1 MNKILKILSI
11 LVIGFVMFSCSTPTN
26 DPIPYV
32 PESSGP
38 ETLEEP
44 TYSITFTP
52 KESKYNF
59 FTEYLNTLDEF
70 NNLKKG
76 TTVPLCKKLYCN
88 DKCDKATK
96 DYKSEDSKY
105 EYECCYY
112 YNTSTEIDSVVIENE
127 SVEVELSYYNCSS
140 IE

>member
-26 DPIPYV
+26 NPVEEIP
-32 PESSGP
+32 
-38 ETLEEP
+38 EEP

-52 KESKYNF
+52 KESKYKF

-70 NNLKKG
+70 NNLKEG

-127 SVEVELSYYNCSS
+127 SVEVKVSFKLVEEFWVKYGRV
-140 IE
+140 